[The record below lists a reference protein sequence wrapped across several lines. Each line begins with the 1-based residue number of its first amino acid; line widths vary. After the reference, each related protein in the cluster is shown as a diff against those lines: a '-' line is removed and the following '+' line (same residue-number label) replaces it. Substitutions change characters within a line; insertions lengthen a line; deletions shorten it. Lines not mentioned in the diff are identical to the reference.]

1 MQSHESHMSGIV
13 RRLIDAGEA
22 SEERRQA
29 DAERLAQRLA
39 SFPAYN
45 PNPVIET
52 DLDGNVTYLN
62 PAAQEMLGENQGQ
75 ASSHPLARDLGPLV
89 GRLMR
94 EGSGVLSRE
103 VDVQGATFDQKIVYI
118 PEALVIRIYSH
129 DVTRIKASENAM
141 RVAGDE
147 MRQLALEHELLGEI
161 GRIISS
167 SLDIDD
173 VYAGFGEKLRALL
186 QFDRL
191 AISLVNLDDNTF
203 TNAYVMGDVVPGRER
218 GEVSSP
224 RGHCHQRGC
233 ALATGES
240 SAGRPEGA

>member
-13 RRLIDAGEA
+13 RRLIGAGET
-22 SEERRQA
+22 SEERRQT
-29 DAERLAQRLA
+29 DAEHLAQRLA

-45 PNPVIET
+45 PNPVVET

-62 PAAQEMLGENQGQ
+62 PAAEEMLGGNQVR
-75 ASSHPLARDLGPLV
+75 ASSHPLARDLGPLL

-103 VDVQGATFDQKIVYI
+103 IDVQGATFDQKIVYI

-147 MRQLALEHELLGEI
+147 MRQLAQEHELLGEI

-173 VYAGFGEKLRALL
+173 VYAGFGEKLRSLL

-218 GEVSSP
+218 GEVSS
-224 RGHCHQRGC
+224 
-233 ALATGES
+233 L
-240 SAGRPEGA
+240 EGTVTNEAVLSRRREWCRET